1 MRRLALVSLVL
12 PVLAVRLAGPALAQQ
27 KIEKRIAIAADA
39 SIRIYNLAGTTR
51 VTGWE
56 RDSIAV
62 SGSAPPGTS
71 FFMGGAGR
79 VAKLG
84 LEPEAKG
91 KETTGGKLE
100 VRVPRGARV
109 WVKSATG
116 SIEVS
121 DLTGEV
127 DLSTVGG
134 GIKVVGTLRLV
145 TAESMEGDVEVNG
158 ASPLVRVKTGGGKIL
173 LRQAGGDVI
182 ASTVS
187 GPIIATEAQMAS
199 ARLET
204 VSGPVSYSGTIDRR
218 GTLNIQTHSGDIE
231 LLLPTSI
238 GAEFDLAS
246 TGGLASVAL
255 PAKSGKPLKG
265 RTLFFTNAGGGA
277 QIVARSFKGQISI
290 FGQ

>member
-1 MRRLALVSLVL
+1 MRRLLWPAACLLALPLS
-12 PVLAVRLAGPALAQQ
+12 AQQ

-51 VTGWE
+51 VTGWD

-62 SGSAPPGTS
+62 TGVAPPGAT

-84 LEPEAKG
+84 LEPEKAAPIKDG
-91 KETTGGKLE
+91 SLE

-109 WVKSATG
+109 WVKSAEG

-121 DLTGEV
+121 GMTGEV
-127 DLSTVGG
+127 DFSTVGG
-134 GIKVVGTLRLV
+134 GIKVTGTLRLV
-145 TAESMEGDVEVNG
+145 TAESMEGDVEVSG

-187 GPIIATEAQMAS
+187 GPIIASEAQMAS

-204 VSGPVSYSGTIDRR
+204 VSGPVSYSGTLDRR

-231 LLLPTSI
+231 LLLPATI

-246 TGGLASVAL
+246 TSGLATVAL

-265 RTLFFTNAGGGA
+265 RSVFFTNAGGGA
-277 QIVARSFKGQISI
+277 QIVARSFKGQISV

>member
-1 MRRLALVSLVL
+1 MRRLLWSAACLLALPLS
-12 PVLAVRLAGPALAQQ
+12 AQQ
-27 KIEKRIAIAADA
+27 KLERRIAIAADA

-62 SGSAPPGTS
+62 TGFAPPGAS
-71 FFMGGAGR
+71 FFLGGSGR
-79 VAKLG
+79 VAKMG
-84 LEPEAKG
+84 LEPDEKAKQ
-91 KETTGGKLE
+91 TTGGSLE

-109 WVKSATG
+109 WVKSAEG

-121 DLTGEV
+121 GMTGEV

-134 GIKVVGTLRLV
+134 GIKVTGTLRLV
-145 TAESMEGDVEVNG
+145 TAESMEGDLEVSG

-187 GPIIATEAQMAS
+187 GPIIASEAQMAS

-204 VSGPVSYSGTIDRR
+204 VSGPVSYSGTLDRR

-231 LLLPTSI
+231 LLLPTTI

-246 TGGLASVAL
+246 TSGLATVAL

-265 RTLFFTNAGGGA
+265 RSVFFANAGGGA
-277 QIVARSFKGQISI
+277 QIVARSFKGQISVY
-290 FGQ
+290 GQ